1 MRVVIAIDS
10 MKGSLDSLQAGRGA
24 EAGILRVNRLAFR
37 LSRADVE
44 RENL

>member
-1 MRVVIAIDS
+1 MKVVIAIDS
-10 MKGSLDSLQAGRGA
+10 MKGSLDSLRAGSSA

-37 LSRADVE
+37 LSRADAE